1 MSISVL
7 VVEDDDDVRETTKL
21 VLQRQ
26 GFTVATAADGAE
38 GYELALRLRPDVAV
52 VDIGMSRVD
61 GLTLTR
67 TLAEAGA
74 CPVLLLTARDLPEDQ
89 VMGFEAGAFDFVTK
103 PFDSRVLAARLR
115 SLVRRTAPPAG
126 PERLGPLEIDRD
138 AHRVT
143 RQGETLTLSPT
154 EYDLLL
160 LFMDNRGIVL
170 SRATILR
177 EVWGDSAWSDEHIVD
192 VNIQRLRRRV
202 GPGVITTV
210 RGAGYR
216 ADAA

>member
-1 MSISVL
+1 M
-7 VVEDDDDVRETTKL
+7 
-21 VLQRQ
+21 
-26 GFTVATAADGAE
+26 
-38 GYELALRLRPDVAV
+38 
-52 VDIGMSRVD
+52 
-61 GLTLTR
+61 
-67 TLAEAGA
+67 
-74 CPVLLLTARDLPEDQ
+74 
-89 VMGFEAGAFDFVTK
+89 
-103 PFDSRVLAARLR
+103 
-115 SLVRRTAPPAG
+115 
-126 PERLGPLEIDRD
+126 
-138 AHRVT
+138 T

>member
-115 SLVRRTAPPAG
+115 SLVGAP
-126 PERLGPLEIDRD
+126 
-138 AHRVT
+138 
-143 RQGETLTLSPT
+143 
-154 EYDLLL
+154 
-160 LFMDNRGIVL
+160 
-170 SRATILR
+170 
-177 EVWGDSAWSDEHIVD
+177 
-192 VNIQRLRRRV
+192 RRR
-202 GPGVITTV
+202 PV
-210 RGAGYR
+210 RSASGRWRSTATPTG
-216 ADAA
+216 